1 MSLTFVSRIVLAAS
15 LCTAAAVSH
24 ADQLDDIK
32 AAGVLN
38 CGTLGTSQPFSFQD
52 NNTRQLV
59 GFDVDICKLVAAK
72 LGVRIEFKQMSVASR
87 VPELNEKRVD
97 IVAANLGFTPA
108 RAEQIAFSNQYF
120 ASRQMLMVRKESNIS
135 TIEQLDGRRV
145 GAVKG
150 SSSERD
156 IKERL
161 PKSTVTGYTD
171 GSATYLALQ
180 QKKIDAQYASE
191 AGLMRFVQQAPEA
204 SPLMVLDRAVFTEP
218 WGLGI
223 RKDEPR
229 FLEAVNKIL
238 MDADRAGEITAI
250 FNTWFGKDTTYKMER
265 AYKVEPI
272 ANL

>member
-180 QKKIDAQYASE
+180 QKKLSHKNLKNLRNLSLVSLKVSNVVGYFFQPS
-191 AGLMRFVQQAPEA
+191 LNPT
-204 SPLMVLDRAVFTEP
+204 VLLNSRVFLFDVLTKYP
-218 WGLGI
+218 
-223 RKDEPR
+223 
-229 FLEAVNKIL
+229 
-238 MDADRAGEITAI
+238 
-250 FNTWFGKDTTYKMER
+250 
-265 AYKVEPI
+265 
-272 ANL
+272 NL